1 MVGGSSAVGRSAG
14 ATGARGAMA
23 VGGRRRPL
31 LCHSK
36 LRYYAVFVRKK
47 QIWRRKKGCQIL
59 WTWPATTAKFGV
71 RQILFRKKQDLRF
84 GSRLERRISP
94 KKKKKD
100 LADLRQ
106 SPIYLFL
113 LWNCKS

>member
-14 ATGARGAMA
+14 ATGAGGAMA

-47 QIWRRKKGCQIL
+47 QIWRRKKGRQIL
-59 WTWPATTAKFGV
+59 STWPATTAKFGV
-71 RQILFRKKQDLRF
+71 RQILFPKKQDLAVVWRD
-84 GSRLERRISP
+84 GSRQ
-94 KKKKKD
+94 KKKKMIW
-100 LADLRQ
+100 R
-106 SPIYLFL
+106 IYGSHPLGFSTL
-113 LWNCKS
+113 KIN